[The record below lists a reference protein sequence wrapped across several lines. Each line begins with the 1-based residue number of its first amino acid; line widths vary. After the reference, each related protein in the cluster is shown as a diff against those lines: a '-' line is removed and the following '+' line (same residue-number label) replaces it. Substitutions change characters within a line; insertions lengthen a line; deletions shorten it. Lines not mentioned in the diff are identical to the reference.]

1 MEIVRI
7 HVEKS
12 FLGEFQKCLTYAFSE
27 FGTKTVRRWNSEYAK
42 IRHRLELMPESY
54 SFVPELLKWRKYRG
68 ATIMKN
74 FKVIYFYDEEKNE
87 VRIIDL
93 WDLRQD
99 PSKLRV
105 RARKIEKTVYL

>member
-1 MEIVRI
+1 MEI
-7 HVEKS
+7 KS
-12 FLGEFQKCLTYAFSE
+12 EDLFETEFDKCVDYALTE
-27 FGTKTVRRWNSEYAK
+27 FGRKTARRWVESLKAIK
-42 IRHRLELMPESY
+42 HRMEMMPESY

-74 FKVIYFYDEEKNE
+74 FKVIYFYDEVKDE

-99 PSKLRV
+99 PRKLRV

>member
-1 MEIVRI
+1 MEM
-7 HVEKS
+7 
-12 FLGEFQKCLTYAFSE
+12 
-27 FGTKTVRRWNSEYAK
+27 
-42 IRHRLELMPESY
+42 MPESY

-74 FKVIYFYDEEKNE
+74 FKVIYFYDEVKDE

-99 PSKLRV
+99 PRKLRV